1 MNKESILKNRDI
13 IKSEKDL
20 NQGLFILSVY
30 VDEKFGK

>member
-20 NQGLFILSVY
+20 NQGLFKLSEY